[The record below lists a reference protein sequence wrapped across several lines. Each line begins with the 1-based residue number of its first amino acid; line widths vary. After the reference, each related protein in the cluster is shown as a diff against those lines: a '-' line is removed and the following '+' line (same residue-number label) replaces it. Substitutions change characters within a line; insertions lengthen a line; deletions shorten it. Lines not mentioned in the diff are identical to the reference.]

1 MLPPNLNTLRMFDA
15 AARHLNFRL
24 AADEVHLTQGA
35 VAQQVRRL
43 EADLGRKLFDRHA
56 RGLAL
61 TEAGRRY
68 HGAVRRA
75 LAILEEATDALAPE
89 RAKAP
94 RRVSLSVP
102 PSVASK
108 WLVPRL
114 AAFAV
119 AHPEIDLAVS
129 ASEALSD
136 FRTDGVDIAI
146 RQGRAPFPDIEMAEL
161 LAPLELCA
169 VIGQEAA
176 TRLGLGAG
184 MTLAKLVAHPL
195 IQDSHDHWSDV
206 LDAAGLASPPHVARF
221 NQAALCM
228 DAAAH
233 GQGIALAPRLLA
245 DSDVAAG
252 RLVVLWRDDRS
263 DRGGFYLISPEPARP
278 NPARDTVLAWLRI
291 EADHRLGDTGATTDG
306 STA

>member
-24 AADEVHLTQGA
+24 AAEEAHLTQGA

-43 EADLGRKLFDRHA
+43 EADLGHKLFERHA
-56 RGLAL
+56 RGLSL
-61 TEAGRRY
+61 TELGRRY
-68 HGAVRRA
+68 HGSVRRA
-75 LAILEEATDALAPE
+75 LEILEEATDALAPAGLQTT
-89 RAKAP
+89 R
-94 RRVSLSVP
+94 RRVTLSVP

-114 AAFAV
+114 AVFSA
-119 AHPEIDLAVS
+119 AHPDIDLAVS
-129 ASEALSD
+129 ASEALSN

-146 RQGRAPFPDIEMAEL
+146 RQGRAPFPDMEMTEL

-169 VIGQEAA
+169 VIGPEAA
-176 TRLGLGAG
+176 KRFGLGFG
-184 MTLAKLVAHPL
+184 SLLSELAKCPL

-206 LDAAGLASPPHVARF
+206 LDAASLPRPPHAARF

-233 GQGIALAPRLLA
+233 GQGIALAPRLLI
-245 DSDVAAG
+245 DTDVMEG
-252 RLVVLWRDDRS
+252 RLTILWRDDRA
-263 DRGGFYLISPEPARP
+263 DRGGFYLISPEPSRP
-278 NPARDTVLAWLRI
+278 NPARDSVLAWLR
-291 EADHRLGDTGATTDG
+291 EESRRSLEVASVR
-306 STA
+306 S